1 MLEVEPMG
9 QCGRMASRSGQ
20 KILEAENLKSTI
32 SQKASQRESWLLLN
46 VNRKIIDCPSL
57 AVVAG
62 IA

>member
-1 MLEVEPMG
+1 
-9 QCGRMASRSGQ
+9 MASRSGQ

-32 SQKASQRESWLLLN
+32 SQKASQREPWLLLN
-46 VNRKIIDCPSL
+46 VNRKIIGCPSL